1 MIMNSNHELTL
12 KVNEVIEDLCNSYK
26 SFTSLDVS
34 NKVKQQGFATTRHRS
49 IACIV
54 RSLYAEGLMNN
65 YNRSLIDVQ
74 VSGNT
79 RQAYLYHHKS
89 VPAEVYDKRL
99 QVVIHP
105 QIQLQISQMRKQKG
119 DCRLEIPS
127 FWIKQLG
134 WSEGSTIY
142 AVLEGD
148 ILLKPYSNDLLDEDN
163 VLVTVT
169 ISDGRLR
176 VPKTAFTKA
185 GFQNAPGIHHEVTFR
200 GGYIS
205 VKDS

>member
-1 MIMNSNHELTL
+1 MNFGLTL
-12 KVNEVIEDLCNSYK
+12 KVNEVIEDLCTSYK

-34 NKVKQQGFATTRHRS
+34 NKVKQQGFATVRHRS

-54 RSLYAEGLMNN
+54 RSIYVEGLMSG
-65 YNRSLIDVQ
+65 YNRSLIDVY
-74 VSGNT
+74 VGDNT
-79 RQAYLYHHKS
+79 RQAYLYHHES
-89 VPAEVYDKRL
+89 VSAETYDNRS

-105 QIQLQISQMRKQKG
+105 QVSQIRKQKG

-127 FWIKQLG
+127 SWVKKLG
-134 WSEGSTIY
+134 WSEGDVIY

-148 ILLKPYSNDLLDEDN
+148 ILFKPYSDVKLDYDN

-185 GFQNAPGIHHEVTFR
+185 GFQNVPGTSHEVILKD
-200 GGYIS
+200 GYIS
-205 VKDS
+205 VKD